1 MNTTTS
7 AFNKSK
13 WNYRSPSVDK
23 TALHNFA
30 ETQNAWS
37 NNHMYRTSYHDMSD
51 KKSVPLKSYSIPK
64 YAGFIPG
71 KDGNSE
77 LGRSYTKISRR
88 CFVKDQNF

>member
-1 MNTTTS
+1 MQDTTTS

-51 KKSVPLKSYSIPK
+51 KVSYSFFQSIQSMHDK
-64 YAGFIPG
+64 LQAVNSGYFILSTHFLST
-71 KDGNSE
+71 D
-77 LGRSYTKISRR
+77 T
-88 CFVKDQNF
+88 NFFYS

>member
-1 MNTTTS
+1 MMQDTTTS

-51 KKSVPLKSYSIPK
+51 KVSNIF
-64 YAGFIPG
+64 FI
-71 KDGNSE
+71 DIN
-77 LGRSYTKISRR
+77 RS
-88 CFVKDQNF
+88 